1 MVRPVTIEQTA
12 RAYEAYAAMQ
22 RLAASEP
29 SLLDNEYFLAA
40 QDGAYA
46 RFMVAYNALEVSE

>member
-1 MVRPVTIEQTA
+1 MIRPISIEQTA

-22 RLAASEP
+22 RLACSEP
-29 SLLDNEYFLAA
+29 ALLENEYFRAA

>member
-22 RLAASEP
+22 RLACIEP
-29 SLLDNEYFLAA
+29 DLLENEYFQAA
-40 QDGAYA
+40 QEGAYA

>member
-1 MVRPVTIEQTA
+1 MLKPVTIHQTA
-12 RAYEAYAAMQ
+12 RAYEAYAALQ

-29 SLLDNEYFLAA
+29 ALLENEYFRAA

>member
-12 RAYEAYAAMQ
+12 RAYEAYAALQ
-22 RLAASEP
+22 RLACIEP
-29 SLLDNEYFLAA
+29 DLLGNEYFQAA
-40 QDGAYA
+40 QEGAYA